1 MKKKIL
7 LFVVLALSLT
17 ARGDV
22 LLTNPVPQ
30 PTVLGG
36 AGTVDYDTLEILN
49 FTVDPQAGSI
59 STRVRLVASSDP
71 NRPALAGTYAIVT
84 GTGNPHARLVIPTIG
99 FDQSLSLSAGQVA
112 AGQADIADF
121 VTKLSNAA
129 IVFGLTAGTVQ

>member
-1 MKKKIL
+1 MKKKIIL
-7 LFVVLALSLT
+7 LFVLLLSL
-17 ARGDV
+17 AAHGDV

-36 AGTVDYDTLEILN
+36 SGTVDDDTLQILN
-49 FTVDPQAGSI
+49 FTVDPQAGSV
-59 STRVRLVASSDP
+59 SVRVQLVASSDL
-71 NRPALAGTYAIVT
+71 NRPALTGTYTIVT

-99 FDQSLSLSAGQVA
+99 FDQSISLTGGQVA

-129 IVFGLTAGTVQ
+129 VIFGLVDGTVQ